1 MSGVVE
7 IKDLVVKAGEKT
19 ILNGINI
26 QIHKNKVNT
35 VLGPSGGGKSTLLKV
50 MNRLTVLDR
59 AYTVSGEVL
68 LNGKDIRSY
77 NTIELRRRVGMIFQR
92 PTPFPLSIYDNVA
105 FGIRLQSKTSREDL
119 ELMVRSSL
127 EDAGLW
133 SEVKDDLRRS
143 ATTLSGGQQQRLCIA
158 RAIILRPN
166 VVLMDEPTSSLDP
179 TSKSRIED
187 LILDLKEK
195 YTVVLVTH
203 DIAQAKKVSDYTS
216 LLFNGKI
223 VASGEGGDL
232 LENSSSASIKS
243 FLGEVSAR

>member
-50 MNRLTVLDR
+50 MNRLTDLDR

-133 SEVKDDLRRS
+133 SEVKDDLRRR

>member
-50 MNRLTVLDR
+50 MNRLTDLDR